1 MDDYSNLYR
10 NFISKRKSLLI
21 APAGYGKTYSIS
33 ECLKHTN
40 GLHLIL
46 THTHAGV
53 ASLKEKI
60 KNNGI
65 SSDKYRVE
73 TIDSYAQKYVNAF
86 YAGTDVPEQDNKEY
100 FPFIIRKATE
110 LISINPIKD
119 IIKLTYTGLFV
130 DEYQDCT
137 KTQHGFIMRLAEILP
152 THIVGDPLQGI
163 FDFKEEIVDFNNDLP
178 GFEKYELDTPW
189 RWKDTN
195 PELGESLKKIRKK
208 LENKENIDLTKTNNA
223 IEIINTEKKDIFK
236 KDSKYNAKIWDLI
249 ENNNDILIIYPDSTN
264 KNLRLEIIKRFNN
277 TLRLV
282 EAIDDKEFYEFSK
295 EFDKS
300 TPDII
305 YKTIFDFICKVFNI
319 SEIKKWFNESGMLKK
334 RDLQDRKK
342 IEPIEKDLEDL
353 QNPNNIISFI
363 KVRNVLDKISIL
375 DKGIKCYR
383 KQLFYDICG
392 ALVEA
397 ECNKTSVYE
406 SMTNIKNRK
415 RRMGKEIKGKC
426 IGTTLL
432 VKGLQFETVA
442 VLNAHEFTDPKNFY
456 VALTRASK
464 KLVIFTNK
472 STLSP
477 YSKSGNSAR

>member
-119 IIKLTYTGLFV
+119 IIKLTYAGLFV

-208 LENKENIDLTKTNNA
+208 LENKEDIDLTKISNA
-223 IEIINTEKKDIFK
+223 IEIITIVGDDIFK
-236 KDSKYNAKIWDLI
+236 KGSEYNKKIWDLMDG
-249 ENNNDILIIYPDSTN
+249 NDILVIHPDSTN
-264 KNLRLEIIKRFNN
+264 KNSRLRIIKIFNN
-277 TLRLV
+277 TLRLI
-282 EAIDDKEFYEFSK
+282 EAIDDGDFYKFSRS
-295 EFDKS
+295 FDGS
-300 TPDII
+300 TSANI
-305 YKTIFDFICKVFNI
+305 YKTIFDFICKVFNT
-319 SEIKKWFNESGMLKK
+319 SEIRKWFNQNRIIEKGGLRDEEMIEPIK
-334 RDLQDRKK
+334 RDLEELKNTNRK
-342 IEPIEKDLEDL
+342 
-353 QNPNNIISFI
+353 ISFV
-363 KVRNVLDKISIL
+363 KVANVLNKIL
-375 DKGIKCYR
+375 KLENIKCYR
-383 KQLFYDICG
+383 KELFYDICS

-406 SMTNIKNRK
+406 AMTNIKNRK
-415 RRMGKEIKGKC
+415 RRMGKELKGKY

-442 VLNAHEFTDPKNFY
+442 VLDIHKFNDPKNFY

-472 STLSP
+472 LTLSP